1 MDPFAGSAFDPRTL
15 HRYVYASGDP
25 ANKID
30 PSGEDFLT
38 VGLAVGAIIATVA
51 TIASLS
57 ASIPFESPTYYG
69 LPGPIPPATWFSNQ
83 GVEFVKSWEGFS
95 ATLYNDQA
103 GHCTIGYGELV
114 HYGPCNGTEPAEF
127 RAGIT
132 EARATQLLRDQADLR
147 FVPAVRQLVI
157 VPLRQHQFD
166 AIVSFVYNI
175 GVNGFSRSGVLLALN
190 TRRFVDAQNEILR
203 WNRAGGVVSPGLAN
217 RRAAEVRLFRIGIY
231 SRY

>member
-1 MDPFAGSAFDPRTL
+1 MDPFTGSEFDARTL
-15 HRYVYASGDP
+15 HRYLYVAGDP
-25 ANKID
+25 VNKID
-30 PSGEDFLT
+30 PSGEDFLA
-38 VGLAVGAIIATVA
+38 VGLAVGAIIATIA

-57 ASIPFESPTYYG
+57 TSIPFDAPTYYG

-83 GVEFVKSWEGFS
+83 GVDFLKSWEAFR
-95 ATLYNDQA
+95 ARLYDDQA

-132 EARATQLLRDQADLR
+132 EARATQLLRDQTDLR
-147 FVPAVRQLVI
+147 FVPAIRQLVL

-175 GVNGFSRSGVLLALN
+175 GVNAFSRSGVLLALN
-190 TRRFVDAQNEILR
+190 TRRFIDAQTEIRR
-203 WNRAGGVVSPGLAN
+203 WNRAGGAVSSGLVN
-217 RRAAEVRLFRIGIY
+217 RREAEVRLFRIGIY